1 MRRAAVDALYA
12 RTPATAVLEVVCA
25 SGARETLHLADLVS
39 GAMLA
44 AVVARAKTAAIK
56 DEIAGGPGGL
66 STARLLEAV
75 AVEARQNEEIAS
87 AAGPEGWERLIGRRG
102 ERIRSVTRLV
112 PDREEA

>member
-25 SGARETLHLADLVS
+25 SGARRTLHLADLAS

-66 STARLLEAV
+66 STARLLEAI
-75 AVEARQNEEIAS
+75 AVEADRQRPLATARGNYYGRERPVGERAR
-87 AAGPEGWERLIGRRG
+87 ERLRAFSGTVSI
-102 ERIRSVTRLV
+102 
-112 PDREEA
+112 